1 MKENDNEKR
10 AELSAALRDLSFEDL
25 PEFLGQ
31 HAANLQNEEISFSEY
46 MRAKFREKGI
56 LQQWVFRNA
65 DISDNYGYKLIAG
78 EKHTKSRD
86 MILRICICACFTE
99 EETQEAL
106 SLYGMAPI
114 SERNQRDIVLLVA
127 IRDKIND
134 IYQINDM
141 MLKCGLEPLL

>member
-1 MKENDNEKR
+1 MKENSNLKR
-10 AELSAALRDLSFEDL
+10 EEIIAQLQNIGFEEL
-25 PEFLGQ
+25 PEFLKK
-31 HAANLQNEEISFSEY
+31 HAASLPGVELSFSDY
-46 MRAKFREKGI
+46 MRRKFREKGMQ
-56 LQQWVFRNA
+56 QQWVFRNA

-78 EKHTKSRD
+78 EKHTRNRD
-86 MILRICICACFTE
+86 VILRICICACFTE
-99 EETQEAL
+99 EEMQEAL

>member
-10 AELSAALRDLSFEDL
+10 VELSAALRDLSFEEL
-25 PEFLGQ
+25 PEFLGR
-31 HAANLQNEEISFSEY
+31 HATELLREEVSFSEY

-86 MILRICICACFTE
+86 MILRICSCACFTA

-106 SLYGMAPI
+106 SLYGMAPL
-114 SERNQRDIVLLVA
+114 SERNQRDIVFLVA

-134 IYQINDM
+134 IYQVNDM

>member
-1 MKENDNEKR
+1 MKF
-10 AELSAALRDLSFEDL
+10 SATLKDISFEEL
-25 PEFLGQ
+25 PEFLGR
-31 HAANLQNEEISFSEY
+31 HAAELLREEVSFSEY

-86 MILRICICACFTE
+86 MILRICICACFTT

-106 SLYGMAPI
+106 SLYGMAPL
-114 SERNQRDIVLLVA
+114 SERNQRDIVVLVA